1 MKKYRIDK
9 ISKIV
14 EGGRRRQDSV
24 LKGVEALDSR
34 TDLVLI
40 HDAVRP
46 FITKEMVFSV
56 IREGQRTGAAV
67 VGVPVKATIKEVK
80 TQKPKRK
87 TKPIVKETLNRNN
100 LWEIQTP
107 QVFKKE
113 LLLKAYKRFGNVSVT
128 DDAMLVEK
136 LGAKVSVVLG
146 SYKNIK
152 ITTPEDLVI
161 ARAILKLKAQNANL
175 KTAT

>member
-1 MKKYRIDK
+1 
-9 ISKIV
+9 
-14 EGGRRRQDSV
+14 
-24 LKGVEALDSR
+24 
-34 TDLVLI
+34 
-40 HDAVRP
+40 
-46 FITKEMVFSV
+46 
-56 IREGQRTGAAV
+56 
-67 VGVPVKATIKEVK
+67 
-80 TQKPKRK
+80 
-87 TKPIVKETLNRNN
+87 
-100 LWEIQTP
+100 
-107 QVFKKE
+107 VFKKE